1 MVTIKVC
8 LCYVDLDVFKSK
20 TCRHLCKLWR
30 TMPLDPN
37 ASFAVQTDRIDDD
50 SCFSDHSPLRAPT
63 SFQTMTPSQT
73 YPVMPFLYP
82 GKRLLVRG

>member
-1 MVTIKVC
+1 
-8 LCYVDLDVFKSK
+8 
-20 TCRHLCKLWR
+20 
-30 TMPLDPN
+30 MPLKAKPVGTSASFGEAGPN
-37 ASFAVQTDRIDDD
+37 ASSAVQTDRLDDD
-50 SCFSDHSPLRAPT
+50 SCFSDHSPLRVPT